1 LPGTCLIEG
10 SLDQKSGVA
19 ILDLRECERLFEI

>member
-1 LPGTCLIEG
+1 MCLVEG
-10 SLDQKSGVA
+10 SLEQKSGVA